1 MIAPMQ
7 IMPMQ
12 QRHVADIAA
21 LEAATF
27 SAPWDEASVRA
38 ELKNPLALWLVAE
51 GAGGNDAASE
61 AGNPGAGE
69 TVKTGAGE
77 AGKPGAGEMAVLG
90 YVGSQSCF
98 EDADILNVCV
108 APAARRRGV
117 AEALMRELEARL
129 APNGIEKITLE
140 VRASNEP
147 AIRLYEKLGYTQV
160 GVRKGYYEKPREDAL
175 ILQKKL
181 RIER

>member
-21 LEAATF
+21 LEAANF
-27 SAPWDEASVRA
+27 SAPWDEAAVRG
-38 ELKNPLALWLVAE
+38 ELENSLALWLVAV
-51 GAGGNDAASE
+51 
-61 AGNPGAGE
+61 GE
-69 TVKTGAGE
+69 DGT
-77 AGKPGAGEMAVLG
+77 VLG

-129 APNGIEKITLE
+129 APNGVEKISLE

-147 AIRLYEKLGYTQV
+147 AIRLYEKLGYTQI

>member
-1 MIAPMQ
+1 MHAPVIVTMA
-7 IMPMQ
+7 PE
-12 QRHVADIAA
+12 HVLQIAA
-21 LEAATF
+21 LEAANF

-38 ELKNPLALWLVAE
+38 ELENPLALWLVAV
-51 GAGGNDAASE
+51 
-61 AGNPGAGE
+61 GE
-69 TVKTGAGE
+69 DGT
-77 AGKPGAGEMAVLG
+77 VLG
-90 YVGSQSCF
+90 YVGSQTCF

-129 APNGIEKITLE
+129 APNGVEKITLE

-160 GVRKGYYEKPREDAL
+160 GVRRGYYEKPREDAL
-175 ILQKKL
+175 ILQKELGIK
-181 RIER
+181 R